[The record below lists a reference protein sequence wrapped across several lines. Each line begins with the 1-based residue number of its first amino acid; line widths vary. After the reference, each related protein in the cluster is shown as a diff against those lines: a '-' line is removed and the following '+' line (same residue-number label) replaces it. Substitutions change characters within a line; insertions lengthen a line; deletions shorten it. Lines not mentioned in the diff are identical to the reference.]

1 MKATQNLNS
10 VIPAV
15 TTFHSACRVEN
26 CLLLVKAGIQR
37 FYPSMLSGFVPALR
51 GSFLFDWIP
60 ACTKSRQSTD
70 ETTSHFTKLSKNDNQ
85 VAGYVQQ
92 AGRGIVTAGMTNC
105 ISVVNVGWHIDEF

>member
-10 VIPAV
+10 VIPAQ
-15 TTFHSACRVEN
+15 
-26 CLLLVKAGIQR
+26 AGIQR

-70 ETTSHFTKLSKNDNQ
+70 ETTSHSTRLSKDDNR

-105 ISVVNVGWHIDEF
+105 ISVVNVGWPR